1 MDITPL
7 GADDSGAV
15 DQAAALLN
23 AAWALDAP
31 WQHPVTSLK
40 MRNQIVRG
48 WDGEPDDFF
57 VGVEGNRVVA
67 LLSFFA
73 PSWDNPELA
82 WLGLT
87 VHPEHR
93 RRGLGDAGLRFLLD
107 LAAEAGR
114 TKLGADS
121 WDGSPGNA
129 FLEKHGFTCG
139 SRAICRRQHLAEVSL
154 DDVRARYD
162 EAAQVASGYELVR
175 IDGATPDELLPAV
188 AEMSAAINDAP
199 LDDLDIDDEVFPPE
213 RIRSY
218 EQAQLANDMRLYRLL
233 ARHKESGVLAGH
245 TVVAVETERDAV
257 GHQHDTSVVRS
268 HRGHRLGL
276 LLKAAMILWLAE
288 VEPQLETVDTW
299 NAESN
304 DHMIAVNELLGYRW
318 TGRELQY
325 MLHTS

>member
-1 MDITPL
+1 MEIKPL
-7 GADDSGAV
+7 GADDAGTLDQVV
-15 DQAAALLN
+15 DLLN
-23 AAWALDAP
+23 AAGVLDAP
-31 WQHPVTSLK
+31 WQHPMTARSVQNMIL
-40 MRNQIVRG
+40 RG
-48 WDGEPDDFF
+48 WDGEPDEFF
-57 VGVEGNRVVA
+57 VGVEGDQVVA

-93 RRGLGDAGLRFLLD
+93 RRGLGTQGLRMLLD
-107 LAAEAGR
+107 RAATAGR

-129 FLEKHGFTCG
+129 FLEKHGFT
-139 SRAICRRQHLAEVSL
+139 RASQAINRRQHLDEVSL
-154 DDVRARYD
+154 DDVRKRYD
-162 EAAQVASGYELVR
+162 EAEAAASAYELVR
-175 IDGATPDELLPAV
+175 IAGATPDELMPAV

-213 RIRSY
+213 RIRDY
-218 EQAQLANDMRLYRLL
+218 EQAQLANGVRFYRLL
-233 ARHKESGVLAGH
+233 ARHRETGVLAGH
-245 TVVAVETERDAV
+245 SVVAVEEARDTI
-257 GHQHDTSVVRS
+257 GHQHDTTVVRS

-276 LLKAAMILWLAE
+276 LLKAGMILWLAE
-288 VEPQLETVDTW
+288 TEPQLETVDTW

-304 DHMIAVNELLGYRW
+304 HHMIAVNEMLGYRW
-318 TGRELQY
+318 MGRELQY

>member
-7 GADDSGAV
+7 SADDSGAV
-15 DQAAALLN
+15 GQVVDLLN

-31 WQHPVTSLK
+31 WLHPMTALK
-40 MRNQIVRG
+40 LRNHILRG
-48 WDGEPDDFF
+48 WDGEPDDHF
-57 VGVEGNRVVA
+57 VGLECDQVVA
-67 LLSFFA
+67 VMTFFA

-93 RRGLGDAGLRFLLD
+93 RRGLGGEGLRFLLRR
-107 LAAEAGR
+107 AAAAGR
-114 TKLGADS
+114 TRLGGDS
-121 WDGSPGNA
+121 WDGGPGNA
-129 FLEKHGFTCG
+129 FLEKHGFTRG
-139 SRAICRRQHLAEVSL
+139 SQAVNRRQHLAQVSH
-154 DDVRARYD
+154 DDVRRRYD
-162 EAAQVASGYELVR
+162 EAQAAASAYELVR
-175 IDGATPDELLPAV
+175 IVGATPDDLMPAV

-213 RIRSY
+213 RIAAY
-218 EQAQLANDMRLYRLL
+218 EQAQLANGMRLYRLL
-233 ARHKESGVLAGH
+233 ARHRQTGALAGH
-245 TVVAVETERDAV
+245 SVVAVDAERDTI
-257 GHQHDTSVVRS
+257 GHQHDTTVVRD

-276 LLKAAMILWLAE
+276 LLKAGMLLWLAE

-318 TGRELQY
+318 MGRENQY